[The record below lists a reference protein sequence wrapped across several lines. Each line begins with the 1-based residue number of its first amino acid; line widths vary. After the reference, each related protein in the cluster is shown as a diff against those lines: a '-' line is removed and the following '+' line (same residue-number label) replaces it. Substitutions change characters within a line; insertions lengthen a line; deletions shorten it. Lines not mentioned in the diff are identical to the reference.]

1 MVKSNRAHMK
11 IDTDDIDEEKN
22 LDNTLTKF
30 DKNSTNDNDFI
41 DSDEILRIL
50 FKKSHFYKLKL
61 K

>member
-1 MVKSNRAHMK
+1 MK